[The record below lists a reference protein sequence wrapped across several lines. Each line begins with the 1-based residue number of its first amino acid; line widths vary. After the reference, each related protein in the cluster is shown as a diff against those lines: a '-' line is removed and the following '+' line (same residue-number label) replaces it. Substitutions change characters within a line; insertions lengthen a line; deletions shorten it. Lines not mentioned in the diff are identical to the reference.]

1 MKKIFLG
8 LIQFYKKHI
17 SPYKPS
23 KCIYYPT
30 CSTYTYEAIEKFG
43 VLKGLYL
50 GMLRILRCNP
60 FHQGGMDPVPEK
72 FVFITTTKNKQR
84 GVKN

>member
-8 LIQFYKKHI
+8 LIKIYKKFI

-43 VLKGLYL
+43 VLRGLYL
-50 GMLRILRCNP
+50 GILRILRCNP
-60 FHQGGMDPVPEK
+60 FHQGGIDPVPEK
-72 FVFITTTKNKQR
+72 FVFIPSTKNKQR

>member
-1 MKKIFLG
+1 MKRLLLWFIK
-8 LIQFYKKHI
+8 FYKKSI

-43 VLKGLYL
+43 AFKGMYL
-50 GMLRILRCNP
+50 GILRILRCHP
-60 FHQGGMDPVPEK
+60 FHQGGIDPVPER
-72 FVFITTTKNKQR
+72 FSFIPQIKNKQR